1 MADARAAGLLSRPPF
16 TLAAHHVDLAAGGEA
31 MALSPLDQRLVPALA
46 AAFAAME
53 PWSVYPYPESAL
65 ATYLAG
71 ARPDAPV
78 FAITVAGAVTG
89 AAGLRLDWLRGP
101 YIQFLGLLHDA
112 QGAGI
117 GAAVLGWIE
126 AEARR
131 SGARNLWVAASDFN
145 AGALRFY
152 SRHGFRPV
160 ADLPGL
166 VRDDR
171 TEVLLRKQLTDTSE
185 PAASCCGSNA

>member
-1 MADARAAGLLSRPPF
+1 MADPRAAGLLSPPPF
-16 TLAAHHVDLAAGGEA
+16 ALAAHHAGLADGGETI
-31 MALSPLDQRLVPALA
+31 ALRPLDPPLVPALA
-46 AAFAAME
+46 AAFAAIE
-53 PWSVYPYPESAL
+53 PWSVYPYPVSAL

-78 FAITVAGAVTG
+78 FAITVAGTVAG

-101 YIQFLGLLHDA
+101 YIQFLGLLDDA
-112 QGAGI
+112 RGGGI
-117 GAAVLGWIE
+117 GSVILSWIE

-152 SRHGFRPV
+152 TRHGFRPV

-171 TEVLLRKQLTDTSE
+171 TEVLLRKRLTS
-185 PAASCCGSNA
+185 AAGDDN